1 MAQEIISTLHTFED
15 NKEPSSKSAFSNPP
29 DCLTNELHG
38 SAEYDPSQT
47 FEEALPDM
55 GDWMYDDGHM
65 FSEGF
70 KEGLSEECDEQSNL
84 KDTKDKS
91 LYNSASISVAE
102 FLLIIM
108 AYVNCHR
115 VTDKALSDLL
125 KMLKLLLPDSLNT
138 HFLNRSSKT
147 FFLVSLC
154 VIPFCLA

>member
-38 SAEYDPSQT
+38 SAEYDPSQS

-55 GDWMYDDGHM
+55 GDRMYDDGHM

-84 KDTKDKS
+84 KDTKDKP
-91 LYNSASISVAE
+91 LYNSASISVA
-102 FLLIIM
+102 
-108 AYVNCHR
+108 VN
-115 VTDKALSDLL
+115 LL